1 MCDPAGTTK
10 RTTNV
15 RPRMSGEQTATPSF
29 DITHE
34 SEPSRSLLAGFS
46 QFGLAGL
53 TAVDYLVDQLDL
65 EEVGHVTVEQLPSI
79 TPFEDGRPRHHTRLF
94 SRSDLDVT
102 VLVGELF
109 VPLPAADL
117 FCEEVLEWT
126 GRNDVEEITV
136 LSGVPV
142 PHGPEQHRAFYVA
155 TDGYRETRLADADI
169 PPMGSGYLDGINGGL
184 VERGLDAGSSVG
196 VLVTPVHAPAPDV
209 EAAIRL
215 LETATDLYG
224 LDVGTDAL
232 EEFAGEVQQYYA
244 DLSRRLEET
253 AKADQPEDRMYV

>member
-1 MCDPAGTTK
+1 
-10 RTTNV
+10 
-15 RPRMSGEQTATPSF
+15 MSTDQSTAPSF
-29 DITHE
+29 AISHDADSTH
-34 SEPSRSLLAGFS
+34 SLLAGFS

-65 EEVGHVTVEQLPSI
+65 EEMGHVMVEQLPSI
-79 TPFEDGRPRHHTRLF
+79 TPFENGRPRHHTRMF

-109 VPLPAADL
+109 VPLPAADF
-117 FCEEVLEWT
+117 FCDEVVTWATE
-126 GRNDVEEITV
+126 NEVEEITI

-142 PHGPEQHRAFYVA
+142 PHGPEQHRTFYVA
-155 TDGYRETRLADADI
+155 TDDYRDSRLADAEV

-184 VERGLDAGSSVG
+184 VERGLDADSSVG

-215 LETATDLYG
+215 LETATHLYD
-224 LDVGTDAL
+224 LDVTTDTL
-232 EEFAGEVQQYYA
+232 EDFAGEVRQYYA
-244 DLSRRLEET
+244 DLSRRLEE
-253 AKADQPEDRMYV
+253 AEKADQPEDRMYV